1 MNILKRYGGFFLLV
15 ISIVLM
21 IGTNVLFQSKEEVP
35 FTTTSTT
42 TSFSHS
48 TQTKLTST
56 STFKKVY
63 VEIKGEVRFPGV
75 YYVVEGTRLFEVIQL
90 AGGQKSTADSSS
102 INLSIPVYDTMVV
115 VIPSLVKVTT
125 TSHVIPSINSTTS
138 SIIGSTT
145 STMIT
150 VLLTGEVQIPGSY
163 LVYKTTTIAQ
173 LIALAGGVTTL
184 ADMSKIDGSKTIGL
198 VTSIHIPSLSGSGV
212 TPLININRANVEE
225 LATLPGIGYIIGQ
238 RIIDYRSENGP
249 FDSIEE
255 IKNVSGIKEAVYEKI
270 KGLITV

>member
-21 IGTNVLFQSKEEVP
+21 IGTNILFQSNEAVP
-35 FTTTSTT
+35 ITTSSTTSTT
-42 TSFSHS
+42 LNSS
-48 TQTKLTST
+48 QTKPTST
-56 STFKKVY
+56 PTLKKVY

-90 AGGQKSTADSSS
+90 AGGQKSTADSSK

-115 VIPSLVKVTT
+115 VIPSLVKITTT
-125 TSHVIPSINSTTS
+125 TSIVPSIKTTAS
-138 SIIGSTT
+138 SINGSTT
-145 STMIT
+145 VGMIT
-150 VLLTGEVQIPGSY
+150 VLLTGEVQMPGSY
-163 LVYKTTTIAQ
+163 QVYMSTTFAQ
-173 LIALAGGVTTL
+173 LIAMAGGVTNL
-184 ADMSKIDGSKTIGL
+184 ADMSKIDGSKAIGL
-198 VTSIHIPSLSGSGV
+198 VSSLHVPALSGGVV

-238 RIIDYRSENGP
+238 RIIDYRSEHGP

>member
-15 ISIVLM
+15 ISIFLM
-21 IGTNVLFQSKEEVP
+21 IGTNVLFQSREDVP
-35 FTTTSTT
+35 FTTSSTTNTSTN
-42 TSFSHS
+42 SS
-48 TQTKLTST
+48 QAKPTST
-56 STFKKVY
+56 STSKKVY

-125 TSHVIPSINSTTS
+125 TSNVIPSTNSTTS
-138 SIIGSTT
+138 SIIGATT
-145 STMIT
+145 SGVIT

-163 LVYKTTTIAQ
+163 QVYKTTTVAQ
-173 LIALAGGVTTL
+173 LIALAGGVTTR

-198 VTSIHIPSLSGSGV
+198 VTSIHIPSLSGSGLP
-212 TPLININRANVEE
+212 PLININSANLEE

-238 RIIDYRSENGP
+238 RIIDYRSEHGP
-249 FDSIEE
+249 FDTIEE

-270 KGLITV
+270 KGFITV